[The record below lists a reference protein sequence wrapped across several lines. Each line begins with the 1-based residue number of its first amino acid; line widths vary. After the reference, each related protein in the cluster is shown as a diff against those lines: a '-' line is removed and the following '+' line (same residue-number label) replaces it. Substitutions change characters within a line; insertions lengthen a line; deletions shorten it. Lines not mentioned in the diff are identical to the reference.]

1 MNEVAT
7 ALIKA
12 LVKKMAIDFLDFT
25 ELPEDWSRADEASY
39 ISLVNA
45 TLELAH
51 EPEYVDF
58 GINAHLVFESFLE
71 YLNDPTTQVTFQ
83 YKKVTE

>member
-1 MNEVAT
+1 MDEVAK
-7 ALIKA
+7 ALINA

-25 ELPEDWSRADEASY
+25 ELPEDWSGADKASY

-45 TLELAH
+45 RLELGH

-58 GINAHLVFESFLE
+58 GINAHLVFDSFLG